1 VKLAA
6 MTASLAIAGA
16 VMAAEVA
23 SIAPFSAAAPGA
35 ALPAGWREV
44 MLPRVKHAEVSLVAD
59 EGATV
64 LRVHSDAAAGSA
76 AHPLRADVA
85 AWSAAHALRTQA
97 PMQPTLSWRWK
108 IDRVVEKANL
118 AERAGD
124 DFAARV
130 YVFFDVPLQELSLGE
145 RWKLR
150 IARLIYGDDVPAAGI
165 CYVWDNRHAP
175 QTIAPNPYAPRI
187 RTFVLQSGEASAGR
201 WITERRDLDADFRA
215 AFGPRRDA
223 VPRVSGIAAGND
235 TDQTG
240 ESVTAWFGDFTLGA
254 RP

>member
-1 VKLAA
+1 VKLAT

-23 SIAPFSAAAPGA
+23 AIAPFSAAPPGA

-44 MLPRVKHAEVSLVAD
+44 MLPRVKHAEVALVAD

-85 AWSAAHALRTQA
+85 L
-97 PMQPTLSWRWK
+97 QPTLSWRWK
-108 IDRVVEKANL
+108 IDRVVEKADL

-130 YVFFDVPLQELSLGE
+130 YVFFDVPLRELSLGE

-175 QTIAPNPYAPRI
+175 ETVTPNPYVPRI